1 MRRCVI
7 VLVMGLMLL
16 SALAPGLEALTG
28 CPQPCMGDDV
38 NNSCTLDV
46 CCSCCL
52 HTGPAAPSVAAILS
66 PRSHSNPAHTQTA
79 GRALSAEPRGVL
91 HVPKTGLL

>member
-1 MRRCVI
+1 MRRCVV
-7 VLVMGLMLL
+7 VLVLGLMLL
-16 SALAPGLEALTG
+16 GTLAPGLEALTG
-28 CPQPCMGDDV
+28 CAQPCNGDDV
-38 NNSCTLDV
+38 NNSCTQEV

-52 HTGPAAPSVAAILS
+52 HTGPAAPSRSAILS
-66 PRSHSNPAHTQTA
+66 PLSHSNPPNTQAA